1 MSPDGTHN
9 STHDGTRSQRYTVT
23 EAASVLGISTEATRQ
38 RVKRGTLP
46 TIRDDEGN
54 VFVLLDPDGT
64 RRDGGGTSGGISDGT
79 RRDADG
85 TNDGMALV
93 DRMSAEIEYLRD
105 TIARRD
111 EEIRRRDH
119 LLAAALERIPALESP
134 PETSESTV
142 RASEEASSTPPPPS
156 WWRRF
161 FGLE

>member
-9 STHDGTRSQRYTVT
+9 STPDGTRSQRYTVT

-54 VFVLLDPDGT
+54 VFVLLEHDGT
-64 RRDGGGTSGGISDGT
+64 RRDGGGTSDGTSDGT

-85 TNDGMALV
+85 TNDGTALV

-134 PETSESTV
+134 PETSESPV
-142 RASEEASSTPPPPS
+142 RASEEASDTPSPPS

>member
-9 STHDGTRSQRYTVT
+9 STHDGTQSQRYTVT

-64 RRDGGGTSGGISDGT
+64 RRDPDGTSGGTSDGT
-79 RRDADG
+79 RRDTAG
-85 TNDGMALV
+85 TNDSTALI

-119 LLAAALERIPALESP
+119 LL
-134 PETSESTV
+134 
-142 RASEEASSTPPPPS
+142 
-156 WWRRF
+156 
-161 FGLE
+161 

>member
-1 MSPDGTHN
+1 MSHGGTHD
-9 STHDGTRSQRYTVT
+9 STDDGTRSQRYTVT

-46 TIRDDEGN
+46 TIRDEEGN
-54 VFVLLDPDGT
+54 VFVLLEH
-64 RRDGGGTSGGISDGT
+64 DGT

-85 TNDGMALV
+85 TNDGTALV

-134 PETSESTV
+134 PETSESPV
-142 RASEEASSTPPPPS
+142 RASEEASDTPSPPS

>member
-1 MSPDGTHN
+1 
-9 STHDGTRSQRYTVT
+9 
-23 EAASVLGISTEATRQ
+23 VLGISTEATRQ

-64 RRDGGGTSGGISDGT
+64 RRDGVGTSGGTSDGT
-79 RRDADG
+79 RRDTDGINDG
-85 TNDGMALV
+85 TTLVERMAE
-93 DRMSAEIEYLRD
+93 EIEYLRD

-119 LLAAALERIPALESP
+119 LLAAALERIPALESSPEPSEP
-134 PETSESTV
+134 PQKVSKEPASTSPPRPRSP
-142 RASEEASSTPPPPS
+142 EERPS

>member
-1 MSPDGTHN
+1 
-9 STHDGTRSQRYTVT
+9 VT

-64 RRDGGGTSGGISDGT
+64 RRDGGGTSNGT

-142 RASEEASSTPPPPS
+142 RASEEASGTPPPPS